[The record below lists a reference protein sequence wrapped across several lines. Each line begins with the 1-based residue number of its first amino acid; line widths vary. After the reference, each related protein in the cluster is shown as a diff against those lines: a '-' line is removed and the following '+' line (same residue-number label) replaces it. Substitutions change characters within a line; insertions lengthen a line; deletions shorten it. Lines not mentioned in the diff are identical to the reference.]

1 MKDIELQL
9 ALINTQTNEE
19 VDSILMR
26 WCNSYE
32 RLPNLMCVYDDMD
45 KVRWLSAIGR
55 HWSLFDNIAEYKSD
69 LSWRF
74 ENITR
79 EELDLLMNKEELVFY
94 EKLPKTLEIYRGCYV
109 FNQDGLSWSLDK
121 EIARGFTS
129 LNRYKQKNK
138 TPLLVSGLVSK
149 KDVVINLDRRE
160 QEVIVFDVLKIKVLN
175 TEKLL

>member
-32 RLPNLMCVYDDMD
+32 TLPNLMCAYDDMD

-55 HWSLFDNIAEYKSD
+55 HWSHFDNIAKYKSE
-69 LSWRF
+69 LTWRF
-74 ENITR
+74 ENVTR
-79 EELDLLMNKEELVFY
+79 EELDLMMNKEELVFY
-94 EKLPKTLEIYRGCYV
+94 EKLPKTLEIYRGCYD

-121 EIARGFTS
+121 EIAKGFIS
-129 LNRYKQKNK
+129 LNRYKQEKK
-138 TPLLVSGLVSK
+138 IPLLVSGLASK
-149 KDVVINLDRRE
+149 KDVVIKLDRDE

-175 TEKLL
+175 TE